1 MVSKKA
7 KMKKIFLKYIKNR
20 GKFKI
25 SRKFSSLRENA
36 E

>member
-20 GKFKI
+20 GNFKK
-25 SRKFSSLRENA
+25 SNKLYPLKENA